1 MSLEQRRKEGS
12 MDVKPPGAAGAGAGG
27 RPPPQPAHKPPKDG
41 KDDKKEE
48 VKVKQ
53 EGQKPTTET
62 QGPPPPPTSQY
73 YLPYMQGPHYGALPF
88 DPVYRAPLSP
98 MLVGGF
104 GGGWT
109 VPRYHAPEDLSRPG
123 APSKL
128 ELLPGHAPQYAYP
141 HAPHKI
147 HELQEHAKSP
157 QAAKPR
163 PEPPKE
169 PPRSPPPQRH
179 VHTHHHTHVGLGY
192 PIYPPPYP
200 GEDFTLLYCQGKW
213 NAHASKYPRGTDSYQ
228 TLCNCK

>member
-1 MSLEQRRKEGS
+1 MTIDTFQ
-12 MDVKPPGAAGAGAGG
+12 
-27 RPPPQPAHKPPKDG
+27 
-41 KDDKKEE
+41 
-48 VKVKQ
+48 VKQ

-73 YLPYMQGPHYGALPF
+73 YLPPYMQPPHYGALPF

-104 GGGWT
+104 GGGWS

-123 APSKL
+123 APAKL
-128 ELLPGHAPQYAYP
+128 ELLPGSQLHGAQYGYA

-157 QAAKPR
+157 QGKPPR

-169 PPRSPPPQRH
+169 APRSPPPQRH

-192 PIYPPPYP
+192 PLYPPPYP
-200 GEDFTLLYCQGKW
+200 GTCHERATLLLFNK
-213 NAHASKYPRGTDSYQ
+213 
-228 TLCNCK
+228 